1 MEHSDKQI
9 PGKAF
14 TVPTTTSSPFI
25 YFLLSLLRKM
35 KANNKNEALK
45 RNVEI
50 IFRKLKLPWT
60 FGNGAKTPLRPM
72 EHEFSPSKVSKSL
85 CVFWFIPDES
95 HIEVVKQLHVQGV
108 MQAQVGKLQLN
119 YFEAMRLC
127 EILNG
132 SLATLDQL
140 TAAWQAGLQI
150 CR

>member
-1 MEHSDKQI
+1 
-9 PGKAF
+9 
-14 TVPTTTSSPFI
+14 
-25 YFLLSLLRKM
+25 
-35 KANNKNEALK
+35 
-45 RNVEI
+45 
-50 IFRKLKLPWT
+50 
-60 FGNGAKTPLRPM
+60 M
-72 EHEFSPSKVSKSL
+72 EHEFSPRKVSRSL

>member
-1 MEHSDKQI
+1 
-9 PGKAF
+9 
-14 TVPTTTSSPFI
+14 
-25 YFLLSLLRKM
+25 
-35 KANNKNEALK
+35 
-45 RNVEI
+45 
-50 IFRKLKLPWT
+50 
-60 FGNGAKTPLRPM
+60 
-72 EHEFSPSKVSKSL
+72 
-85 CVFWFIPDES
+85 
-95 HIEVVKQLHVQGV
+95 